1 MTHWIS
7 THALDIAV
15 CLSVA
20 TATLRALSR
29 VLAPYPRARAVVEAI
44 AALSPDVV
52 RAVMQLAALRSPPQ
66 PQPQPVVPPSVGPL
80 APPPESP

>member
-7 THALDIAV
+7 THAIDIAIY
-15 CLSVA
+15 LSIV
-20 TATLRALSR
+20 TALLRALSR

-52 RAVMQLAALRSPPQ
+52 RAVSQLASMRSPP
-66 PQPQPVVPPSVGPL
+66 P
-80 APPPESP
+80 PPPEAP

>member
-7 THALDIAV
+7 THALDIALY
-15 CLSVA
+15 LSIA
-20 TATLRALSR
+20 TALLRALSR

-52 RAVMQLAALRSPPQ
+52 RAVRQLASLRALA
-66 PQPQPVVPPSVGPL
+66 VAPPSVGPL
-80 APPPESP
+80 APPPPEAP

>member
-7 THALDIAV
+7 THAIDIAV

-20 TATLRALSR
+20 TALLRALSR

-52 RAVMQLAALRSPPQ
+52 RAATELASLRSRAPAPPC
-66 PQPQPVVPPSVGPL
+66 VGPL

>member
-7 THALDIAV
+7 AHALDIALY
-15 CLSVA
+15 LSIA
-20 TATLRALSR
+20 TALLRALSR

-52 RAVMQLAALRSPPQ
+52 RAVAQLASLRSPP
-66 PQPQPVVPPSVGPL
+66 VAPPSVGPL
-80 APPPESP
+80 APPEAP

>member
-7 THALDIAV
+7 LHALDVALY
-15 CLSVA
+15 LSVA
-20 TATLRALSR
+20 TALLRALSR
-29 VLAPYPRARAVVEAI
+29 VLAPYPRAKAIVEVI

-52 RAVMQLAALRSPPQ
+52 RAVTELAALRPRAPA
-66 PQPQPVVPPSVGPL
+66 PPSVGPL